1 MLSRSPLPQG
11 TGQARPAALSH
22 VRAFHPCVTQKRHVN
37 RLLSQRGGAA
47 LTKKQ
52 RCAGPLLT
60 PAYLRAQRPAGEP
73 QGTLLWF
80 VSVRHEHK
88 ALSPTG
94 SAARGWADPETLPLH
109 TQGCKNVIDK
119 GFPQLSFV
127 PSGSNTTA
135 GGKNKGPPCLQLTA
149 ATAQTWTGPCWGKWA
164 SV

>member
-22 VRAFHPCVTQKRHVN
+22 VRAFHPCVTQKRHLN
-37 RLLSQRGGAA
+37 RLLSQRGDAA

-52 RCAGPLLT
+52 R
-60 PAYLRAQRPAGEP
+60 RAEKP
-73 QGTLLWF
+73 QSTLLWF
-80 VSVRHEHK
+80 VSVRNEHK
-88 ALSPTG
+88 SSLSPTG